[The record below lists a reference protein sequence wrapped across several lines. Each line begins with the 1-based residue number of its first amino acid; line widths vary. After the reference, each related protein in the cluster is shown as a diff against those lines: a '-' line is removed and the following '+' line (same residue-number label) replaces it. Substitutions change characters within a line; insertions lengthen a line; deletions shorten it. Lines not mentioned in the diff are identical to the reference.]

1 MEKLTKILFAITFL
15 IIGIASYTF
24 YELSNSN
31 KELLEASNIE
41 LLGKIGDSNVSRAGG
56 DYDLRFE
63 IQQTDTKLKQRITNL
78 EIELQALEKEL
89 KELDEKAYKV
99 ELNSS
104 KPNVKWMKLSNWRK
118 LQKGF
123 KEDQVILLLGE
134 PTRRIASD
142 SRSITFLYQGYGKN
156 ASVVIDTWSGLGVR
170 TWSEPY

>member
-1 MEKLTKILFAITFL
+1 MNKLTKILFAINFL

-31 KELLEASNIE
+31 KELLEANNIE
-41 LLGKIGDSNVSRAGG
+41 LLGKIGDSNVNRAGG
-56 DYDLRFE
+56 DYDLRL
-63 IQQTDTKLKQRITNL
+63 DMKLADNKLEQRIKNL

-89 KELDEKAYKV
+89 KELDGKAYKV

-134 PTRRIASD
+134 PTRRSAND
-142 SRSITFLYQGYGKN
+142 SRSISLFYTGYGKN
-156 ASVVIDTWSGLGVR
+156 ASVVLDQYLGVK

>member
-1 MEKLTKILFAITFL
+1 MDKLTKILFAINFL
-15 IIGIASYTF
+15 IIGIASYLF
-24 YELSNSN
+24 YELSNAN
-31 KELLEASNIE
+31 NVVHIANYVELTKKISDNNIAR
-41 LLGKIGDSNVSRAGG
+41 SGG

-63 IQQTDTKLKQRITNL
+63 IRQSKTNL
-78 EIELQALEKEL
+78 EQQITKLEREVESLEKEL

-134 PTRRIASD
+134 PTRRSAND
-142 SRSITFLYQGYGKN
+142 SRSISLFYTGYGKN
-156 ASVVIDTWSGLGVR
+156 ASVVLDQYLGVK

>member
-1 MEKLTKILFAITFL
+1 MEKLTKILFAINFL
-15 IIGIASYTF
+15 IIGIASYLF
-24 YELSNSN
+24 YELSNANNVVHIANYVELN
-31 KELLEASNIE
+31 KKISDNNIAR
-41 LLGKIGDSNVSRAGG
+41 SGG
-56 DYDLRFE
+56 DYDLRL
-63 IQQTDTKLKQRITNL
+63 DMKLADNKLEQRIKNL

-89 KELDEKAYKV
+89 KELDGKAYKV

-134 PTRRIASD
+134 PTRRSAND
-142 SRSITFLYQGYGKN
+142 SRSISLFYTGYGKN
-156 ASVVIDTWSGLGVR
+156 ASVVLDQYLGVK